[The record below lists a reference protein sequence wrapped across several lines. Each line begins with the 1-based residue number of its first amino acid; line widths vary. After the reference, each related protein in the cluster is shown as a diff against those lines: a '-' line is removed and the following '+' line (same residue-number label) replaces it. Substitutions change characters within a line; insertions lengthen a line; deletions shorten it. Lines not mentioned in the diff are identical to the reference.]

1 MEAQQQQQQPQNTG
15 AKGFVFE
22 EVMGEM
28 LGTLKHS
35 FESEG
40 FLVTVRS
47 EQEIRDFF
55 QEQSLNGVD
64 HMVEMKRGDDHFLIF
79 FQEKWKLITNQREA
93 SQFLDCCAR
102 IRGRM
107 PGFQGTIFR
116 LWVTR
121 TVPTEN
127 GAKTLEEG
135 GAYVVQCSTSM
146 SMLALNAGLYMCE
159 LLGMRSSAQRM
170 MMTMPNLL
178 AYEVQLEPKTRDL
191 DVKQIGQL
199 PMKASK
205 LKIAV
210 RKNDST

>member
-1 MEAQQQQQQPQNTG
+1 MEATQNTG
-15 AKGFVFE
+15 AKGFIFE

-47 EQEIRDFF
+47 EQQIRDYF

-64 HMVEMKRGDDHFLIF
+64 HMIELKRGEETYIGF
-79 FQEKWKLITNQREA
+79 FQEKWKLVTNQREA

-107 PGFQGTIFR
+107 GHSAATVFR

-135 GAYVVQCSTSM
+135 AAYVVQCSTSM
-146 SMLALNAGLYMCE
+146 SMLAMNAGLYFCE
-159 LLGMRSSAQRM
+159 LLGMRSCAQRM
-170 MMTMPNLL
+170 VMTMPSLL
-178 AYEVQLEPKTRDL
+178 TYEVSLEPKTRDL
-191 DVKQIGQL
+191 DVKQIGHL
-199 PMKASK
+199 PMKATK
-205 LKIAV
+205 LKVAV
-210 RKNDST
+210 RKDEP

>member
-1 MEAQQQQQQPQNTG
+1 MDAQGTG

-22 EVMGEM
+22 EVMGQM
-28 LGTLKHS
+28 LGTLKHA

-40 FLVTVRS
+40 YVVTVRS
-47 EQEIRDFF
+47 EQEIRDYFH
-55 QEQSLNGVD
+55 EQSLNGVD
-64 HMVEMKRGDDHFLIF
+64 HMIELKRGDEHILGF

-107 PGFQGTIFR
+107 GEQTATVYR

-135 GAYVVQCSTSM
+135 AAYVVQCSTSM
-146 SMLALNAGLYMCE
+146 SMLAMNAGVYFCE
-159 LLGMRSSAQRM
+159 LLGKRSCAQRM
-170 MMTMPNLL
+170 ILTMPSYLT
-178 AYEVQLEPKTRDL
+178 YEVSLEPKTRDL
-191 DVKQIGQL
+191 DLKQIGHL
-199 PMKASK
+199 PGKATK
-205 LKIAV
+205 LKVAV
-210 RKNDST
+210 RKDDP

>member
-1 MEAQQQQQQPQNTG
+1 MEGTQNTG
-15 AKGFVFE
+15 AKGFIFE

-47 EQEIRDFF
+47 EQQIRDYF

-64 HMVEMKRGDDHFLIF
+64 HMIELKRGEESYIGF
-79 FQEKWKLITNQREA
+79 FQEKWKLVTNQREA

-107 PGFQGTIFR
+107 GHSVATVFR

-135 GAYVVQCSTSM
+135 AAYVVQCST
-146 SMLALNAGLYMCE
+146 
-159 LLGMRSSAQRM
+159 
-170 MMTMPNLL
+170 
-178 AYEVQLEPKTRDL
+178 
-191 DVKQIGQL
+191 
-199 PMKASK
+199 
-205 LKIAV
+205 
-210 RKNDST
+210 

>member
-1 MEAQQQQQQPQNTG
+1 METQNTG
-15 AKGFVFE
+15 AKGFIFE
-22 EVMGEM
+22 EVMGSM

-40 FLVTVRS
+40 YVVTIRG

-64 HMVEMKRGDDHFLIF
+64 HMIELKRGDEYFIGF
-79 FQEKWKLITNQREA
+79 FQEKWKLVTNQREA

-107 PGFQGTIFR
+107 GETGATVFR

-127 GAKTLEEG
+127 GAKTLQEG
-135 GAYVVQCSTSM
+135 AAYVVQCSTSM
-146 SMLALNAGLYMCE
+146 SMLALNAGLYFCE
-159 LLGMRSSAQRM
+159 LLGKRSCAQRM
-170 MMTMPNLL
+170 VLTMPSLL
-178 AYEVQLEPKTRDL
+178 TYEVSLEPKTRDL
-191 DVKQIGQL
+191 DVKQIGHL
-199 PMKASK
+199 PTKTSK
-205 LKIAV
+205 LIVAV
-210 RKNDST
+210 RKDDT

>member
-1 MEAQQQQQQPQNTG
+1 MEQPINTG
-15 AKGFVFE
+15 AKGFLFE
-22 EVMGEM
+22 EVMGQM

-40 FLVTVRS
+40 FVVTVRS
-47 EQEIRDFF
+47 EQEIRDYF

-64 HMVEMKRGDDHFLIF
+64 HMIELKRGEEFYIGF

-107 PGFQGTIFR
+107 GESNAKIFR

-121 TVPTEN
+121 TMPTEN

-135 GAYVVQCSTSM
+135 AAYVVQCSTSM
-146 SMLALNAGLYMCE
+146 SMLAMNAGLYFCD
-159 LLGMRSSAQRM
+159 LLGMRLCGQRM
-170 MMTMPNLL
+170 AMTMPTYL
-178 AYEVQLEPKTRDL
+178 AYEVQLEAKTRDL
-191 DVKQIGQL
+191 DVKQIGHL
-199 PMKASK
+199 PIKASK
-205 LKIAV
+205 LKVAV
-210 RKNDST
+210 RKDDP

>member
-1 MEAQQQQQQPQNTG
+1 METQGQQQSTG

-22 EVMGEM
+22 EVMGTM
-28 LGTLKHS
+28 LMTLKHS

-40 FLVTVRS
+40 FLVIIRS
-47 EQEIRDFF
+47 EQDIRDYF

-64 HMVEMKRGDDHFLIF
+64 HMVELKRGAEQYCIF

-107 PGFQGTIFR
+107 QGFQGTIFR

-135 GAYVVQCSTSM
+135 AAYVVQCSTSM
-146 SMLALNAGLYMCE
+146 SMLAMNAGIYMCE
-159 LLGMRSSAQRM
+159 LLNMRSSAQRM
-170 MMTMPNLL
+170 LMTMPSYLT
-178 AYEVQLEPKTRDL
+178 YEVQLEAKTRDL
-191 DVKQIGQL
+191 EVKQIGQIPL
-199 PMKASK
+199 KASK
-205 LKIAV
+205 IKIAV
-210 RKNDST
+210 RKDDSASSQ